1 MKIKAIIDSGLLES
15 YILGTASEKEI
26 ALLPLLIKEHPQLLK
41 TIESIEVD
49 LIDFSS
55 RQSGSLSPILKSLIA
70 VKIFGLISLTCRR

>member
-26 ALLPLLIKEHPQLLK
+26 AMLPLLIKENPQILK
-41 TIESIEVD
+41 TIESIEVA

-55 RQSGSLSPILKSLIA
+55 QQSGSLSPILKSVIA
-70 VKIFGLISLTCRR
+70 VKIFGLRGLTC

>member
-26 ALLPLLIKEHPQLLK
+26 AMLPLLIKENPQILK

-55 RQSGSLSPILKSLIA
+55 QQSGSLSPILKSLIA
-70 VKIFGLISLTCRR
+70 VKIFGLRGLTC